1 MHVARSH
8 QQSSVAE
15 TKQVVQLDIV
25 KYEYEYMYYWPFLV
39 AHLCKCQMLFAPQK
53 EVLMS
58 KFATIGEMLMQMYAH
73 QVVRIFFF
81 SLSSTPWI

>member
-1 MHVARSH
+1 
-8 QQSSVAE
+8 
-15 TKQVVQLDIV
+15 
-25 KYEYEYMYYWPFLV
+25 MYYWPFLV

-73 QVVRIFFF
+73 QVVRIFFPL
-81 SLSSTPWI
+81 SLPLLGFKINTVFIGYCDYLRTRAK